1 MHPRFARHLYGY
13 QEIKKSF
20 VVLSTSFST
29 LELRTDNK
37 LNIIISL
44 ENYYKV
50 YLKLE
55 HDS

>member
-1 MHPRFARHLYGY
+1 MHPRFARHLYWY

-20 VVLSTSFST
+20 YFFST
-29 LELRTDNK
+29 LELRTDNE

-44 ENYYKV
+44 GNYYKV

-55 HDS
+55 HDF

>member
-1 MHPRFARHLYGY
+1 MF
-13 QEIKKSF
+13 KKQ
-20 VVLSTSFST
+20 VETLLDNST
-29 LELRTDNK
+29 LELRTDNE